1 MSGKIRPLTTCTF
14 KCCYNKIMFGFI
26 EREGKGIENFYKIK
40 TDENLSFWVYGF
52 DIVSI
57 GVQILENNP

>member
-1 MSGKIRPLTTCTF
+1 
-14 KCCYNKIMFGFI
+14 MFGFI